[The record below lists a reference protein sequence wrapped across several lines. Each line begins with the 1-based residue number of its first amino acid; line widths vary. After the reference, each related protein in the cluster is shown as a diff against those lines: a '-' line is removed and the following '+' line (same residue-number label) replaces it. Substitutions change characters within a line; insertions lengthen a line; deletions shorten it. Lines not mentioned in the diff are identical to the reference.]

1 MRCGA
6 VRCGAVLARLCFA
19 LSECT
24 IIIFTWGGWR
34 PPPVDWVHPIDG
46 PASRCRHRRRRRH
59 LPSPPLGS
67 PPLPPHHL
75 PPFTALPPHRLPP
88 SSLPSPL
95 CRHHRHRRRRRHRR
109 CLLPPPPP
117 PPPATLAT
125 ECRRRRRRHHH
136 HYRLHLRHHRLHTT
150 TALALSPSPP
160 ARNAHAGSG
169 RPASPPFY
177 CRRHCRSVPRLI
189 IYLFVCSSLF
199 LFASLRLR
207 VVCDLSMLLYI
218 SFCVYGAGSCSI
230 VSSALQSII
239 IFTLGARS
247 LNI

>member
-1 MRCGA
+1 MRFNAMRCDAVRCDAVRCGA

-24 IIIFTWGGWR
+24 IIIFTWGGMAPPSR
-34 PPPVDWVHPIDG
+34 RLGPSHRRASQPLPPP
-46 PASRCRHRRRRRH
+46 
-59 LPSPPLGS
+59 PSSPQSALAAPWPS

-95 CRHHRHRRRRRHRR
+95 CRHHHHRRRRRHRR

-199 LFASLRLR
+199 LFAIACCL
-207 VVCDLSMLLYI
+207 
-218 SFCVYGAGSCSI
+218 
-230 VSSALQSII
+230 
-239 IFTLGARS
+239 
-247 LNI
+247 